1 MNPVPPRLYLIPSL
15 LGESP
20 VNRSLPDYNTGILR
34 TLRHFA
40 VEDERSARRFLV
52 RCGYPQ
58 VGEAVLYLL
67 NEHTAHTEVPKI
79 LDACGMHDL
88 GLISE
93 AGLPAVADPG
103 AALVEEAIR
112 RSRQVVPLVGPSS
125 LMLALMASGLNGQQ
139 FAFNGYLPVKDPE
152 RSVRIRQL
160 EKRSETENQSQL
172 FIETPYRNNQ
182 LAEALMQGCRP
193 ETRLCIAVN
202 LTLENEWIMTRSIRD
217 WKRMPPPDLK
227 KQPAVFILQA

>member
-1 MNPVPPRLYLIPSL
+1 MNPPLPRLFLIPSL
-15 LGESP
+15 LGDSP
-20 VNRSLPDYNTGILR
+20 VDRVLPGYNSGILR
-34 TLRHFA
+34 SLRHFA

-58 VGEAVLYLL
+58 VGEAALYLL
-67 NEHTAHTEVPKI
+67 NEHTALTEVPGI
-79 LDACGMHDL
+79 LDACGTDDL

-112 RSRQVVPLVGPSS
+112 RNRQVIPLVGPSS

-152 RSVRIRQL
+152 RAVRIRQL
-160 EKRSETENQSQL
+160 EKRSETEHQSQL
-172 FIETPYRNNQ
+172 FIETPYRNNP
-182 LAEALMQGCRP
+182 LAEALLQVCRP
-193 ETRLCIAVN
+193 ETKLCIAAN
-202 LTLENEWIMTRSIRD
+202 LTLENEWIMTRTIRE
-217 WKRMPPPDLK
+217 WKRTPPPDLK